1 MATAE
6 SNPQPEPASESPTEQ
21 TDDKQTLRLK
31 DLAAQAT
38 AKYAVKDYNTAAELY
53 SMATELQ
60 AEINGEMSTQN
71 ANLLYA
77 YGRCLYHVAVSNSDV
92 LGSKVAGEKREESK
106 KASNTKLSNADGP
119 SNGGSF
125 FPEERI
131 TEEGIAIIANGKD
144 GVLEEQKDTVE
155 SKPFFQFTGDD
166 NYDDLDEDAEDAEG
180 EGGDGEADAEDD
192 DFSNAFEVLD
202 LARLLLQR
210 RLEELQ
216 ASDGKGKTSGDPEMV
231 RQLKERLADTYDLQA
246 EISLEGERFPNAV
259 VDLKAALHLKEELF
273 PQDSSLIAE
282 AHYKLSLALEFSS
295 VTQQKD
301 ANEDVGPDQSAQVDE
316 DMREEAAKEMEAA
329 ISSCK
334 IRIEKEQAAWAS
346 GSSVIGDNKKPKIT
360 KESIEDVKDMV
371 KEMEQRVSVFA
382 YVTSLALLTFLQLVE
397 LRQPPVSIN
406 DPTGSGAIDGA
417 NPLSGILGSIL
428 GESPEA
434 QKARLDDA
442 AKGANDLTNL
452 VRRKKLSN
460 DDVTAGT
467 QQAPVT
473 SGGKRKLESVD
484 EPEDVTQGKKV
495 KPEEK

>member
-1 MATAE
+1 MTTAE
-6 SNPQPEPASESPTEQ
+6 TDAQPELNSETTTGQ
-21 TDDKQTLRLK
+21 ADDKQTLRLR
-31 DLAAQAT
+31 DLTAQAT
-38 AKYAVKDYNTAAELY
+38 AKYAVKDYNAAAELY

-71 ANLLYA
+71 ADLLYA

-106 KASNTKLSNADGP
+106 KAPKTKRSNGDGP
-119 SNGGSF
+119 PNGASF
-125 FPEERI
+125 FPEERVA
-131 TEEGIAIIANGKD
+131 EEGVAIIANGND
-144 GVLEEQKDTVE
+144 SVLADKESVE

-166 NYDDLDEDAEDAEG
+166 NYDDSDDDAEG
-180 EGGDGEADAEDD
+180 AEGDDGDGEGDAEDD

-216 ASDGKGKTSGDPEMV
+216 GNEGEGKATGDSEMV

-259 VDLKAALHLKEELF
+259 VDLKAALRLKEELF

-282 AHYKLSLALEFSS
+282 GHYKLSLALEFSS

-301 ANEDVGPDQSAQVDE
+301 QNGDLGPDQSGQVDE
-316 DMREEAAKEMEAA
+316 EMREEAAKEMEAA
-329 ISSCK
+329 ITSCK
-334 IRIEKEQAAWAS
+334 VRIEKEEAALVS
-346 GSSVIGDNKKPKIT
+346 GVSANGKSRKPKIT

-371 KEMEQRVSVFA
+371 KEMEQR
-382 YVTSLALLTFLQLVE
+382 LVE
-397 LRQPPVSIN
+397 LRQPPGSLN
-406 DPTGSGAIDGA
+406 DPTGTGAIDGA

-434 QKARLDDA
+434 QKTTLEEA
-442 AKGANDLTNL
+442 AKGATDLTNL
-452 VRRKKLSN
+452 VRRKKPAHGDTGSG
-460 DDVTAGT
+460 V
-467 QQAPVT
+467 PVA
-473 SGGKRKLESVD
+473 SSGKRKLEAID
-484 EPEDVTQGKKV
+484 ESEDASRGKKTKSEDV
-495 KPEEK
+495 